1 MLGYLAL
8 IIVAVGFFATIMI
21 LLASQTK
28 QLNEM
33 AEKRKKESTP
43 KNEAVKTNL
52 SKSSPSSQKSIASPP
67 KQPSTRNNK
76 NDDFITNPLYTT
88 HVINDIS
95 AEDDRSVRSES
106 NQNLVR
112 THDDDSSRSHSH
124 HSHHSHS
131 SHTSS
136 PSYDDDSSRSSYSSS
151 HDSSSHSYDSGS
163 SSSSS
168 FD

>member
-43 KNEAVKTNL
+43 KSEAVKTNL

-67 KQPSTRNNK
+67 KQPSTRSNK

-88 HVINDIS
+88 HVINAIS
-95 AEDDRSVRSES
+95 AEDDRPVRSES
-106 NQNLVR
+106 NQNSVR

-124 HSHHSHS
+124 HSHS

-136 PSYDDDSSRSSYSSS
+136 PSYDDHSSRSSYSSS
-151 HDSSSHSYDSGS
+151 YDSSSHSYDSGS